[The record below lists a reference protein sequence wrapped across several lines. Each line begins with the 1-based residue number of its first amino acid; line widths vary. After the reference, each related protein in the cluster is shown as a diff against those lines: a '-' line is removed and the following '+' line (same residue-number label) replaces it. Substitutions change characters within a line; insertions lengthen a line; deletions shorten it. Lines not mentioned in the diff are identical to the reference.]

1 MNAVA
6 KQGPT
11 HAEHFAL
18 AQQALGFVTWI
29 WNGVGDHAEFLG
41 DLSPLLGLPAGTHSG
56 RHADYRK
63 SLHPDDVEASDRTLA
78 ECLVGFRPEYR
89 TEERVIWPDGT
100 VRWLETYGRATSYGP
115 DGHAMGLSGVIR
127 DVTER
132 KQLEAAK
139 AQSEEKFSKAFH
151 ACPDYMVISRLSD
164 SSFLDVNPAFTRVTG
179 YAAQEVIGHAAE
191 EFGLWTSKV
200 DMQKFRDA
208 LRTQGKV
215 EDLETSFASRSG
227 AVVRAKVSSAV
238 TQMNGE
244 MVAIT
249 VARDLTGLE
258 DAQLRSRQSEHKF
271 RAVFETSPEPVSITR
286 LRDSRILDLNEACA
300 QLIGLPRSTLVGRP
314 TTDLAP
320 YADPADRDRVLEIL
334 AGEGEVRNILTR
346 RVRTDGTQMDLLESC
361 RTVELE
367 GETCIVWSWRDVTA
381 MHGVQRALG
390 ESERRYRSLFDA
402 ALDYIFIMSPQ
413 GILVDINP
421 SACKALGYAR
431 DEVVG
436 THFSRIVDPAA
447 FNRMLPRVAEIVERR
462 KIRGERTIQCKDGS
476 AVAVEFAASPL
487 PDGNVLAVVR
497 DVSERKRAEA
507 DLEDLNTSLEQR
519 VRERT
524 AELEAANR
532 ELDSFSHSVSHDLRA
547 PLFQINGFATLLRKD
562 RTSSLSADAV
572 RFLER
577 IEHGAD
583 QMGQLLE
590 ALLEFSVAGR
600 AALRRAPVDMQSL
613 VGEVLLMLRGPES
626 ARANIRIGELPLIR
640 GDATLLRQVWQ
651 NLLGNALK
659 FSRHAETPRIEV
671 GAERR
676 GDAVEFFVRDN
687 GAGFDMQESGRLFG
701 VFERLHSAQEFEG
714 SGAGLSI
721 VKRIIERHG
730 GRISATGEIG
740 RGACLRFTLPE

>member
-1 MNAVA
+1 MQAVA
-6 KQGPT
+6 KRGPA

-29 WNGVGDHAEFLG
+29 WNGKGDRVDYLG
-41 DLSPLLGLPAGTHSG
+41 DLSPLIGLPAGTHSG
-56 RHADYRK
+56 RYADYQK
-63 SLHPDDVEASDRTLA
+63 SLHPDDVEASSRTLR
-78 ECLVGFRPEYR
+78 ECVTGVRPEYR

-100 VRWLETYGRATSYGP
+100 VRWLETYGRATYGA
-115 DGHAMGLSGVIR
+115 DGRATGLSGVIR

-132 KQLEAAK
+132 KLLEQAK
-139 AQSEEKFSKAFH
+139 AQSEEKFSKAFYS
-151 ACPDYMVISRLSD
+151 CPDYMVITRQSD
-164 SSFLDVNPAFTRVTG
+164 YCFLDVNPAFTRVTG
-179 YAAQEVIGHAAE
+179 YAAQEVIGQNAE
-191 EFGLWTSKV
+191 KFGLWTNAE
-200 DMQKFRDA
+200 DRQKFRA
-208 LRTQGKV
+208 ELRARGRV
-215 EDLETSFASRSG
+215 ENLETVFNLRNG
-227 AVVRAKVSSAV
+227 DKVRVKLSSAV

-244 MVAIT
+244 AVTIT
-249 VARDLTGLE
+249 IARDLTGLE

-286 LRDSRILDLNEACA
+286 MRDSRILDLNEACA
-300 QLIGLPRSTLVGRP
+300 QLIGLPRHTLVGRP

-320 YADPADRDRVLEIL
+320 YADPAERDRVLQIL
-334 AGEGEVRNILTR
+334 ADEGEVRNMMTR
-346 RVRTDGTQMDLLESC
+346 RVRPDGSLIDVLESC
-361 RTVELE
+361 RTLELE
-367 GETCIVWSWRDVTA
+367 GETCIVWSWRDVTEFRS
-381 MHGVQRALG
+381 VQRALI

-402 ALDYIFIMSPQ
+402 ALDYIFIISPQ

-421 SACKALGYAR
+421 SACKALAYER
-431 DEVVG
+431 DEVLG
-436 THFSRIVDPAA
+436 THFSRIIDPVA
-447 FNRMLPRVAEIVERR
+447 FDRMLPRVAEIVERR
-462 KIRGERTIQCKDGS
+462 KIRGERMIQCKDGRS
-476 AVAVEFAASPL
+476 VAVEFAASPL

-507 DLEDLNTSLEQR
+507 ELEDLNVSLERR
-519 VRERT
+519 VQERT

-562 RTSSLSADAV
+562 RTSQLSADAV

-590 ALLEFSVAGR
+590 GLLEFSVAGR
-600 AALRRAPVDMQSL
+600 AALRRVPVDMQAL

-626 ARANIRIGELPLIR
+626 ARADIRIADLPPVK

-676 GDAVEFFVRDN
+676 GAVVEYFVRDN
-687 GAGFDMQESGRLFG
+687 GAGFDMKAGNLFG
-701 VFERLHSAQEFEG
+701 VFERLHNDQEFEG
-714 SGAGLSI
+714 TGVGLSI
-721 VKRIIERHG
+721 VQRIVERHG
-730 GRISATGEIG
+730 GRVSASGEIG